1 MPDLETALKRISE
14 YGDSMI
20 VGAADMLR
28 QLVRDTCDA
37 IGAAEGSVLVPSE
50 DRTHL
55 RFLVSVNPSLDGSE
69 VTVPVGESVS
79 GYVFSSR
86 QAMAKVNP
94 ESVGRS
100 RVDKI
105 ANNQTEFLLA
115 VPIMDDDG
123 VYGVAT
129 FVNRKPGAERI
140 PFSVDELRLG
150 QSFGEIYATAIKLY
164 RRIEFS
170 AAVAGM
176 EISEHACEFE
186 IESVSGNDSGSV
198 LAKKYRVPALI
209 AERSL
214 ALPEREREMLLRI
227 SDLLGEYAVAP
238 SADDEI

>member
-1 MPDLETALKRISE
+1 MPDLETALKRIRDH
-14 YGDSMI
+14 GDSMI
-20 VGAADMLR
+20 EGAADMLR
-28 QLVRDTCDA
+28 RLVRDTGDA
-37 IGAAEGSVLVPSE
+37 IGAAEGSILVPSE

-55 RFLVSVNPSLDGSE
+55 KFLVSVNPALDGSD

-129 FVNRKPGAERI
+129 FVNRKPGTERV
-140 PFSVDELRLG
+140 PFSVEELRLG
-150 QSFGEIYATAIKLY
+150 QSFGEIYATALKLY
-164 RRIEFS
+164 RKVEFS
-170 AAVAGM
+170 VAVAGI
-176 EISEHACEFE
+176 EISEHACEFGLGE
-186 IESVSGNDSGSV
+186 ISGNDSGSA

-209 AERSL
+209 AEKSL
-214 ALPEREREMLLRI
+214 ALPEREREILLKM
-227 SDLLGEYAVAP
+227 SDLLGEYAVSP
-238 SADDEI
+238 SPEDEI